1 MELLICISRCI
12 IEIDNIIFKFQY
24 GATNM
29 AWLQMALLAIIL
41 FKFQYGATNILIV
54 WYSILRIRVFKFQYG
69 ATNIII
75 SGLLLANC
83 YTI

>member
-1 MELLICISRCI
+1 
-12 IEIDNIIFKFQY
+12 
-24 GATNM
+24 M